1 MKKHMYAYGVLA
13 LAGLLT
19 TSVYAASA
27 SGIGSFEGE
36 EEPTV
41 VYDVSDGGTRSDS
54 YDNMVSASNGMKATL
69 RFRRNDWWDGDRNTS
84 STDRGRAEV
93 KGLGAHQKSNETF
106 EYRTNWRTSSGF
118 KVSGKFCHLF
128 QLKATNG
135 SYTGAP
141 LIVSS
146 LHSTSSQSVRYNSN
160 TAEDFATARSFS
172 YSTNS
177 FQDLRI
183 RVKTA
188 SSGGFVTVSVGGG
201 SFSGATNK
209 NITRS
214 GASDYRPKWG
224 LYRGFAANDD
234 VNDGSIEH
242 TNVQSNK
249 I

>member
-1 MKKHMYAYGVLA
+1 MNKRIVLA
-13 LAGLLT
+13 GMLALGALNPT
-19 TSVYAASA
+19 VFATSAT
-27 SGIGSFEGE
+27 GIGSFEGE

-41 VYDVSDGGTRSDS
+41 IYDVSDGGTRSDS

-69 RFRRNDWWDGDRNTS
+69 RFRRNDWWDGDRSTS

-106 EYRTNWRTSSGF
+106 EYRTRWRTSSGF
-118 KVSGKFCHLF
+118 KASGKFCHIF

-135 SYTGAP
+135 DWTGAP
-141 LIVSS
+141 LVVSS
-146 LHSTSSQSVRYNSN
+146 LHSTTSQTVRYNSG
-160 TAEDFATARSFS
+160 TAENFATARSFGFS
-172 YSTNS
+172 VNS
-177 FQDLRI
+177 FQDLKI

-188 SSGGFVTVSVGGG
+188 SSGGYVTASVNGD
-201 SFSGATNK
+201 SFSGATSK
-209 NITRS
+209 NMTRS

-234 VNDGSIEH
+234 VNDASIEH